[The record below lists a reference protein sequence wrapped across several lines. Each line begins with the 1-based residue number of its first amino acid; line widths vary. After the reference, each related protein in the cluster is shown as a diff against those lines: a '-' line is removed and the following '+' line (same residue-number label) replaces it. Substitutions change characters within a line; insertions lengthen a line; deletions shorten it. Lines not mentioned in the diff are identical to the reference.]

1 MNRQF
6 TSPRT
11 RLFSEHHREP
21 ADEHGSYA
29 FITDPLRI
37 RLPLEFTPEG
47 VGDPSGVL
55 VRYFSRGGDRGMRL
69 FLLWQDDRP
78 RETDPVWEDHI
89 DYCIGREICEIVVR
103 LWQPG
108 PQTLEL
114 RFHTKCFNEV
124 IVKKKRNIT
133 TVSLDRD
140 KDVNFAFR
148 RRGY

>member
-78 RETDPVWEDHI
+78 READPVWEDHI
-89 DYCIGREICEIVVR
+89 QYCVGLARCARSRCGCGGWI
-103 LWQPG
+103 
-108 PQTLEL
+108 L
-114 RFHTKCFNEV
+114 RAWSFASMSSASTK
-124 IVKKKRNIT
+124 
-133 TVSLDRD
+133 SL
-140 KDVNFAFR
+140 
-148 RRGY
+148 